1 MTHHNLPPHSSNWD
15 KVGDAFYRK
24 EEIYRMSWPVIDLS
38 FYRVVGAPFAGPIAM
53 TFDTSKPIPVLD
65 PSSSL
70 PSSTRPRIHV
80 YSCSGQLIHTV
91 VWDHPSNLVCFGF
104 THDESLVTVSSNGFY
119 RLYPISCNSPE
130 SIDLLPYTQHTLGS
144 MTEEIGVLDA
154 IIWSDGMVVMR
165 SDLTF
170 VQIKG
175 WPESPLSEF
184 SDPAENQIKNPNEGA
199 VNFNQSDPFSTQLG
213 SENPIFNPDRS
224 NGKRESIDTGGLTD
238 KPTAWAVIPPHSSS
252 TGLVQILA
260 SRQDSIVVIDPM
272 DSTDQRLAAKGPF
285 LRIVPSPNGKF
296 LALLTGPGSPKP
308 YTVWVVSSDFSRE
321 LSEFSLVEQS
331 GQDFLNDGPPTQMVW
346 CGGDTIVIAWEKS
359 LLMIGPFGASL
370 RYTFNDS
377 IHLVTEI
384 DGIRILSLSTCESLS
399 KVASCTSMVF
409 TPGSTSPAAILFDAM
424 DHFDKHSARVAD
436 EHIRNIRKK
445 LTEAVEVCV
454 QAAGRE
460 FEPRWQQRLI
470 KAAAFGKV
478 FLDVH
483 NPEPFVKMAKTLR
496 VLNAVRDYKIGIPLT
511 YEQYISHHPD
521 QLISRLTAR
530 SHYLLA
536 LRLTEFLNLS
546 PAGVLRHWA
555 RNLILNMDSASST
568 TDAPKSASSTA
579 SICRRIVSKLKDRHG
594 VSPADIAEI
603 AWSLGKTK
611 LCTELL
617 AHELKPT
624 KQIPLLMRM
633 DQGKEALQQSIK
645 SLDPDLIQTVLW
657 DTRARK
663 PLAEFLSIV
672 EGKEEAIST
681 LRVWAKASVERNF
694 LNEKDSSSSKAIKVG
709 SDWELYRD
717 FCYQDDRR
725 TESGCLC
732 LEESY
737 LMHCP
742 TMIYTPSAVTDWEG
756 FFSAKLGKIKG
767 ALKFFQEDSE
777 RVFEQG
783 MLNESIR
790 LLGFQKTL
798 ILDIIK
804 SYGTGTTGGSN
815 QAQDQSKR
823 NFMEAM
829 ICNKGLTMPS
839 LTETIRQCVKLG
851 LRKQADKLKVDF
863 KVPEKRFWYVKM
875 KALVELKDWE
885 GLESWS
891 GKKSPI
897 GFEPFVNH
905 LLAMGCHREALR
917 YVAKCEARSRVELY
931 VKCGEW
937 VTAGEECAD
946 RGETAKLVELR
957 QRCPSPLVAA
967 ALSKMIEDLAA

>member
-1 MTHHNLPPHSSNWD
+1 M
-15 KVGDAFYRK
+15 A
-24 EEIYRMSWPVIDLS
+24 IIDLS
-38 FYRVVGAPFAGPIAM
+38 FYRVVGAPFAGPVAL
-53 TFDTSKPIPVLD
+53 TFDTTKPIPVLD
-65 PSSSL
+65 PSSSM

-80 YSCSGQLIHTV
+80 YSCSGQLLHTV
-91 VWDHPSNLVCFGF
+91 VWDHPSSLVCFGF
-104 THDESLVTVSSNGFY
+104 TNAESLVTVSSNGFY
-119 RLYPISCNSPE
+119 L
-130 SIDLLPYTQHTLGS
+130 
-144 MTEEIGVLDA
+144 TEEIGVLDA

-165 SDLTF
+165 SDFTF

-184 SDPAENQIKNPNEGA
+184 SDPSENLLKESNEGTP
-199 VNFNQSDPFSTQLG
+199 NFHQTDPFSAQRG
-213 SENPIFNPDRS
+213 SEAQSPQMFTPDRS
-224 NGKRESIDTGGLTD
+224 NGKRESIDSGGLTE

-252 TGLVQILA
+252 TGIVQILA
-260 SRQDSIVVIDPM
+260 SRSDSIVVIDPM

-308 YTVWVVSSDFSRE
+308 YT
-321 LSEFSLVEQS
+321 S

-370 RYTFNDS
+370 RHTFNDS

-409 TPGSTSPAAILFDAM
+409 TPGSTSPAAIL
-424 DHFDKHSARVAD
+424 
-436 EHIRNIRKK
+436 KK
-445 LTEAVEVCV
+445 LTEAVDVCV

-521 QLISRLTAR
+521 QLISRLAAR
-530 SHYLLA
+530 SQYLLA

-555 RNLILNMDSASST
+555 RNVIVDMDSASST
-568 TDAPKSASSTA
+568 DPSKSGTSPAA
-579 SICRRIVSKLKDRHG
+579 VCRRIVSKLKDRHG

-633 DQGKEALQQSIK
+633 DKGKEALQQSIK

-657 DTRARK
+657 ETRARK
-663 PLAEFLSIV
+663 PLAEFLTSFI
-672 EGKEEAIST
+672 
-681 LRVWAKASVERNF
+681 
-694 LNEKDSSSSKAIKVG
+694 NEKESASSKAINVG

-737 LMHCP
+737 LIYCP
-742 TMIYTPSAVTDWEG
+742 TSIYTPSAVTDWEA
-756 FFSAKLGKIKG
+756 FFSVKLAKIKS
-767 ALKFFQEDSE
+767 ALKFYLEDSE

-798 ILDIIK
+798 ILDIMK
-804 SYGTGTTGGSN
+804 SYGSSGASSTN
-815 QAQDQSKR
+815 QAHDPLKK

-829 ICNKGLTMPS
+829 ISNKGLTMPS

-851 LRKQADKLKVDF
+851 LRKQADKLRTDF

-875 KALVELKDWE
+875 KALVELKDWD
-885 GLESWS
+885 GLENWS

-917 YVAKCEARSRVELY
+917 YVPKCEARNRVELY

-937 VTAGEECAD
+937 VTAGKNVPIAVK
-946 RGETAKLVELR
+946 RLSSLNSVNAVLALM
-957 QRCPSPLVAA
+957 SLPLC
-967 ALSKMIEDLAA
+967 LK

>member
-1 MTHHNLPPHSSNWD
+1 
-15 KVGDAFYRK
+15 
-24 EEIYRMSWPVIDLS
+24 MSWPVIDLS
-38 FYRVVGAPFAGPIAM
+38 FYRVVGAPFAGPVAL
-53 TFDTSKPIPVLD
+53 TFDTTKPIPVLD
-65 PSSSL
+65 PSSSM

-80 YSCSGQLIHTV
+80 YSCSGQLLHTV
-91 VWDHPSNLVCFGF
+91 VWDHPSSLVCFGF
-104 THDESLVTVSSNGFY
+104 TNAESLSLKRSVYWMRSSGRWDGRHEVLISHLSKSKAGQSLLYRSSSNEG
-119 RLYPISCNSPE
+119 
-130 SIDLLPYTQHTLGS
+130 T
-144 MTEEIGVLDA
+144 
-154 IIWSDGMVVMR
+154 
-165 SDLTF
+165 
-170 VQIKG
+170 
-175 WPESPLSEF
+175 
-184 SDPAENQIKNPNEGA
+184 PN
-199 VNFNQSDPFSTQLG
+199 FHQTDPFSAQRG
-213 SENPIFNPDRS
+213 SEAQSPQMFTPDRS
-224 NGKRESIDTGGLTD
+224 NGKRESIDSGGLTE

-252 TGLVQILA
+252 TGIVQILA
-260 SRQDSIVVIDPM
+260 SRSDSIVVIDPM

-308 YTVWVVSSDFSRE
+308 YTVGSSHPIF
-321 LSEFSLVEQS
+321 LS

-370 RYTFNDS
+370 RHTFNDS

-445 LTEAVEVCV
+445 LTEAVDVCV

-521 QLISRLTAR
+521 QLISRLAAR
-530 SHYLLA
+530 SQYLLA

-555 RNLILNMDSASST
+555 RNVIVDMDSASST
-568 TDAPKSASSTA
+568 DPSKSGTSPAA
-579 SICRRIVSKLKDRHG
+579 VCRRIVSKLKDRHG

-633 DQGKEALQQSIK
+633 DKGKEALQQSIK

-657 DTRARK
+657 ETRARK
-663 PLAEFLSIV
+663 PLAEFLSVV
-672 EGKEEAIST
+672 EGKDEAIST
-681 LRVWAKASVERNF
+681 LRIWAKASVERALSTRKNLPHQKQSTWDPIGNCIETF
-694 LNEKDSSSSKAIKVG
+694 VTKMIGARRLLDLLSDFDLYTISSHRLG
-709 SDWELYRD
+709 GL
-717 FCYQDDRR
+717 
-725 TESGCLC
+725 L
-732 LEESY
+732 L
-737 LMHCP
+737 L
-742 TMIYTPSAVTDWEG
+742 
-756 FFSAKLGKIKG
+756 KLAKIKS
-767 ALKFFQEDSE
+767 ALKFYLEDSE

-798 ILDIIK
+798 ILDIMK
-804 SYGTGTTGGSN
+804 SYGSSGTSSTN
-815 QAQDQSKR
+815 QAHDPLKK

-829 ICNKGLTMPS
+829 ISNKGLTMPS

-851 LRKQADKLKVDF
+851 LRKQADKLRTDF

-875 KALVELKDWE
+875 KALVELKDWD
-885 GLESWS
+885 GLENWS

-917 YVAKCEARSRVELY
+917 YVPKCEARNRVELY

-946 RGETAKLVELR
+946 RGETAKLIELR
-957 QRCPSPLVAA
+957 QRCPSPHVAA

>member
-1 MTHHNLPPHSSNWD
+1 MALNLPPHSSNWD

-38 FYRVVGAPFAGPIAM
+38 FYRVVGAPFAGPVAL
-53 TFDTSKPIPVLD
+53 TFDTTKPIPVLD
-65 PSSSL
+65 PSSSM

-80 YSCSGQLIHTV
+80 YSCSGQLLHTV
-91 VWDHPSNLVCFGF
+91 VWDHPSSLVCFGF
-104 THDESLVTVSSNGFY
+104 TNAESLVTVSSNGFY
-119 RLYPISCNSPE
+119 RLYPISCNTSAPA
-130 SIDLLPYTQHTLGS
+130 DQLPYTQHTLGS
-144 MTEEIGVLDA
+144 VTEEIGVLDA
-154 IIWSDGMVVMR
+154 IIWSDGMV
-165 SDLTF
+165 
-170 VQIKG
+170 
-175 WPESPLSEF
+175 ES
-184 SDPAENQIKNPNEGA
+184 NEGTP
-199 VNFNQSDPFSTQLG
+199 NFHQTDPFSAQRG
-213 SENPIFNPDRS
+213 SEAQSPQMFTPDRS
-224 NGKRESIDTGGLTD
+224 NGKRESIDSGGLTE

-252 TGLVQILA
+252 TGIVQILA
-260 SRQDSIVVIDPM
+260 SRSDSIVVIDPM

-346 CGGDTIVIAWEKS
+346 CGGHDRDSSSETII
-359 LLMIGPFGASL
+359 IPD
-370 RYTFNDS
+370 RHTFNDS

-409 TPGSTSPAAILFDAM
+409 TPGSTSPAAIL
-424 DHFDKHSARVAD
+424 
-436 EHIRNIRKK
+436 KK
-445 LTEAVEVCV
+445 LTEAVDVCV

-521 QLISRLTAR
+521 QLISRLAAR
-530 SHYLLA
+530 SQYLLA

-555 RNLILNMDSASST
+555 RNVIVDMDSASST
-568 TDAPKSASSTA
+568 DPSKSGTSPAA
-579 SICRRIVSKLKDRHG
+579 VCRRIVSKLKDRHG

-633 DQGKEALQQSIK
+633 DKGKEALQQSIK

-657 DTRARK
+657 ETRARK
-663 PLAEFLSIV
+663 PLAEFLSVV
-672 EGKEEAIST
+672 EGKDEAIST
-681 LRVWAKASVERNF
+681 LRIWAKASVERALSTRKNLPHQKQSTWDPIGNCIETF
-694 LNEKDSSSSKAIKVG
+694 VTKMIGA
-709 SDWELYRD
+709 
-717 FCYQDDRR
+717 RR
-725 TESGCLC
+725 VDL
-732 LEESY
+732 
-737 LMHCP
+737 
-742 TMIYTPSAVTDWEG
+742 A
-756 FFSAKLGKIKG
+756 KIKS
-767 ALKFFQEDSE
+767 ALKFYLEDSE

-798 ILDIIK
+798 ILDIMK
-804 SYGTGTTGGSN
+804 SYGSSGTSSTN
-815 QAQDQSKR
+815 QAHDPLKK

-829 ICNKGLTMPS
+829 ISNKGLTMPS

-851 LRKQADKLKVDF
+851 LRKQADKLRTDF

-875 KALVELKDWE
+875 KALVELKDWD
-885 GLESWS
+885 GLENWS

-917 YVAKCEARSRVELY
+917 YVPKCEARNRVELY

-946 RGETAKLVELR
+946 RGETAKLIELR
-957 QRCPSPLVAA
+957 QRCPSPHVAA

>member
-1 MTHHNLPPHSSNWD
+1 MALNLPPHSSNWD

-24 EEIYRMSWPVIDLS
+24 EEIYRMSWPIIDLS
-38 FYRVVGAPFAGPIAM
+38 FYRVVGAPFAGPVAL
-53 TFDTSKPIPVLD
+53 TFDTTKPIPVLD
-65 PSSSL
+65 PSSSM

-80 YSCSGQLIHTV
+80 YSCSGQLLHTV
-91 VWDHPSNLVCFGF
+91 VWDHPSSLVCFGF
-104 THDESLVTVSSNGFY
+104 TNAESLVTVSSNGFY
-119 RLYPISCNSPE
+119 L
-130 SIDLLPYTQHTLGS
+130 
-144 MTEEIGVLDA
+144 TEEIGVLDA

-165 SDLTF
+165 SDFTF

-175 WPESPLSEF
+175 WPESLYR
-184 SDPAENQIKNPNEGA
+184 
-199 VNFNQSDPFSTQLG
+199 TQRG
-213 SENPIFNPDRS
+213 SEAQSPQMFTPDRS
-224 NGKRESIDTGGLTD
+224 NGKRESIDSGGLTE

-252 TGLVQILA
+252 TGIVQILA
-260 SRQDSIVVIDPM
+260 SRSDSIVVIDPM

-308 YTVWVVSSDFSRE
+308 YT
-321 LSEFSLVEQS
+321 S

-370 RYTFNDS
+370 RHTFNDS

-384 DGIRILSLSTCESLS
+384 DGIRILSLSTCESCRRWHLVPVWS
-399 KVASCTSMVF
+399 SH
-409 TPGSTSPAAILFDAM
+409 P
-424 DHFDKHSARVAD
+424 
-436 EHIRNIRKK
+436 K
-445 LTEAVEVCV
+445 LTEAVDVCV

-521 QLISRLTAR
+521 QLISRLAAR
-530 SHYLLA
+530 SQYLLA

-555 RNLILNMDSASST
+555 RNVIVDMDSASST
-568 TDAPKSASSTA
+568 DPSKSGTSPAA
-579 SICRRIVSKLKDRHG
+579 VW

-633 DQGKEALQQSIK
+633 DKGKEALQQSIK

-657 DTRARK
+657 ETRARK
-663 PLAEFLSIV
+663 PLAEFLSVV
-672 EGKEEAIST
+672 EGKDEAIST
-681 LRVWAKASVERNF
+681 LRIWAKAA
-694 LNEKDSSSSKAIKVG
+694 K
-709 SDWELYRD
+709 
-717 FCYQDDRR
+717 
-725 TESGCLC
+725 
-732 LEESY
+732 Y
-737 LMHCP
+737 LIYCP
-742 TMIYTPSAVTDWEG
+742 TSIYTPSAVTDWEA
-756 FFSAKLGKIKG
+756 FFSVKLAKIKS
-767 ALKFFQEDSE
+767 ALKFYLEDSE

-798 ILDIIK
+798 ILDIMK
-804 SYGTGTTGGSN
+804 SYGS
-815 QAQDQSKR
+815 
-823 NFMEAM
+823 
-829 ICNKGLTMPS
+829 
-839 LTETIRQCVKLG
+839 
-851 LRKQADKLKVDF
+851 
-863 KVPEKRFWYVKM
+863 
-875 KALVELKDWE
+875 
-885 GLESWS
+885 S
-891 GKKSPI
+891 G
-897 GFEPFVNH
+897 
-905 LLAMGCHREALR
+905 
-917 YVAKCEARSRVELY
+917 
-931 VKCGEW
+931 
-937 VTAGEECAD
+937 
-946 RGETAKLVELR
+946 
-957 QRCPSPLVAA
+957 
-967 ALSKMIEDLAA
+967 